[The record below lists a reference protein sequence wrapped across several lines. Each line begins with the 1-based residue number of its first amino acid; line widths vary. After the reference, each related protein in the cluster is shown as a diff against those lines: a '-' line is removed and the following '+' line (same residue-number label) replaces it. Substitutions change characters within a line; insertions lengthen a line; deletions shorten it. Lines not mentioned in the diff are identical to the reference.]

1 MVNKNQKIIVITG
14 ATSGIGFKTAFAL
27 ANLGCKVIIIGKD
40 NSKGIKAVN
49 MLNNINGSNTS
60 LFYNANLSVMNEI
73 SELANILNNELDKID
88 VLINNVGAIFTKRT
102 LSTEGI
108 EMTFAL
114 NHLSYFLFTNL
125 LLNKIKN
132 SNIGRIINVSSVAHL
147 GAKLNIDD
155 IECKKNYNLGWKAYS
170 NSKLLN
176 ILFTYYLSQNLS
188 KSHITVNSLHPGFIN
203 SNFGSNNSGFFT
215 SLFNLYKNYAG
226 LSLDEGAKTSVYL
239 ASSKDVDSISGN
251 YYVKSLK
258 TRSSKIS
265 YDLSL
270 QKKVWNISYE
280 YLSKFM

>member
-1 MVNKNQKIIVITG
+1 MKEV
-14 ATSGIGFKTAFAL
+14 
-27 ANLGCKVIIIGKD
+27 
-40 NSKGIKAVN
+40 
-49 MLNNINGSNTS
+49 
-60 LFYNANLSVMNEI
+60 
-73 SELANILNNELDKID
+73 SELANLLNNELDKID

-102 LSTEGI
+102 LSSEGI

-132 SNIGRIINVSSVAHL
+132 SDIGRIINVSSIAHL
-147 GAKLNIDD
+147 GAKLNIED

-176 ILFTYYLSQNLS
+176 ILFTYYLSQSLS
-188 KSHITVNSLHPGFIN
+188 KSHVTVNSLHPGFIN
-203 SNFGSNNSGFFT
+203 SNFGSNNSGFFVN
-215 SLFNLYKNYAG
+215 LFNLYKNYAG
-226 LSLDEGAKTSVYL
+226 SSLDEGAKTSVYL

-270 QKKVWNISYE
+270 QKKVWNISNE
-280 YLSKFM
+280 YLSKFI